1 MKKIGFQT
9 PGIIKRILIIT
20 GIIVVF
26 VIIILL
32 TLFADEIKTL
42 RSIETVDE
50 HPLYTMTYHGDYG
63 FDDFLLVGAKN
74 DEDIER
80 FVIKRLLKG
89 VNINLNITSASC
101 TSFAAKNPNGERIYG
116 RNFDFDYS
124 PALLVK
130 TTPDEGY
137 ASISMVN
144 LAYLGYDKD
153 YLPETSSSSSFLTL
167 AAPYLPFDGM
177 NEKGVVISLL
187 AVPFVE
193 PPDKPERITINT
205 TTAIRL
211 VLDKAASVEEAMV
224 LLGNYNYYFS
234 GDVGCHYLIAD
245 KSGKTVVVEFMD
257 GDVKFVETSEEYQI
271 ASNFIMYEGL
281 NIGEG
286 YCEFTRYGIAEE
298 RLFETSGILDDSDA
312 MILLEEVAIPDKT
325 QWSVVYNQTTGKVMV
340 SMNMMYDQ
348 KFEFNLEMTE

>member
-1 MKKIGFQT
+1 MKKHGFQT
-9 PGIIKRILIIT
+9 SGLIKRTLIIT
-20 GIIVVF
+20 GIIAMSI
-26 VIIILL
+26 IIILYA
-32 TLFADEIKTL
+32 LFFNEFKTL
-42 RSIETVDE
+42 SSIATVDE

-80 FVIKRLLKG
+80 FVVKRLLKG
-89 VNINLNITSASC
+89 IDIDLNITSASC
-101 TSFAAKNPNGERIYG
+101 TSFAAQNLDRDRIYG

-130 TTPDEGY
+130 TKPSNGY

-144 LAYLGYDKD
+144 LAYLGYDLD
-153 YLPETSSSSSFLTL
+153 YLPDTNFLSSFLML

-187 AVPFVE
+187 SVPFVE
-193 PPDKPERITINT
+193 PPDEPDRITINT

-211 VLDKAASVEEAMV
+211 VLDKAGSVEEAME
-224 LLGNYNYYFS
+224 LLDNYNYYFS

-245 KSGKTVVVEFMD
+245 KSGMTVVAEFVD
-257 GDVKFVETSEEYQI
+257 GDVKFVETLEEYQI

-286 YCEFTRYGIAEE
+286 YCEFIRYEIAEE
-298 RLFETSGILDDSDA
+298 RLSETGGILDDSNA
-312 MILLEEVAIPDKT
+312 MMLLEEVAIPDKT
-325 QWSVVYNQTTGKVMV
+325 QWSVVYNQTTGKVLV
-340 SMNMMYDQ
+340 SMNMRYDQ
-348 KFEFNLEMTE
+348 KYEFNLEMTE

>member
-9 PGIIKRILIIT
+9 PGVIKRILIIT

-32 TLFADEIKTL
+32 TLFSDELETL
-42 RSIETVDE
+42 RSIKTADE

-74 DEDIER
+74 DEEIER

-89 VNINLNITSASC
+89 VNINLNIASASC
-101 TSFAAKNPNGERIYG
+101 TSFAAENPDGDRIYG

-124 PALLVK
+124 PALLIK

-144 LAYLGYDKD
+144 LAYLGYDRN
-153 YLPETSSSSSFLTL
+153 YLPETNLFSSFLTL

-193 PPDKPERITINT
+193 PPDRPDRITINT

-211 VLDKAASVEEAMV
+211 VLDKAGSVDEAME
-224 LLGNYNYYFS
+224 LLKKYNYYFS
-234 GDVGCHYLIAD
+234 GDIGCHYLIAD
-245 KSGKTVVVEFMD
+245 RSGKTVVVEFLE
-257 GDVKFVETSEEYQI
+257 GDVKFIETNEKHQI

-286 YCEFTRYGIAEE
+286 YCEFTRYEIAKE
-298 RLFETSGILDDSDA
+298 RLSKTGGIIDDSDA
-312 MILLEEVAIPDKT
+312 MMLLEEVAIPDKT
-325 QWSVVYNQTTGKVMV
+325 QWSVVYNQITGQVFV
-340 SMNMMYDQ
+340 SMNMRYDQ
-348 KFEFNLEMTE
+348 EYEFNIEMTE